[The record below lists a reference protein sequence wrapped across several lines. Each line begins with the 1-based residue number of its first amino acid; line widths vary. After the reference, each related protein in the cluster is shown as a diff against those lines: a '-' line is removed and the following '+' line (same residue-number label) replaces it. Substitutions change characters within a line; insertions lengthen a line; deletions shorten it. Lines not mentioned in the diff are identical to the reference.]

1 MNTERIISE
10 EEETNL
16 DLETTPQNKEP
27 EIQSQNDID
36 YQNIQDINQSSKCQE
51 NGCCICCHRF
61 FFLLFNS
68 LIIVSTV
75 FEFMATAECRVQVTI
90 FDIFVDTS
98 FLITFALILI
108 YICKRKENILKAS
121 TFYILF
127 TLFWALPSLLYS
139 FLTAERSYYIGI
151 YYALKSGK
159 LFLIFLSFII
169 NLAFIGAKN
178 CR

>member
-1 MNTERIISE
+1 MSTERIISE
-10 EEETNL
+10 EGETNL

-61 FFLLFNS
+61 FALFINS

-90 FDIFVDTS
+90 FDIFVNIS
-98 FLITFALILI
+98 FLITLSLIII
-108 YICKRKENILKAS
+108 YIFKRKENILKAS

-139 FLTAERSYYIGI
+139 FLTTKRSYYIGTLQ
-151 YYALKSGK
+151 ALKGGK

-169 NLAFIGAKN
+169 NLAFIGAKR
-178 CR
+178 CK